1 MALLEVTAHSQ
12 TLDREVD
19 FLVILPENTDGMIG
33 MKSRENA
40 CCPTLYLL
48 HGMSDDHTIWLR
60 RTNIERY
67 ASEKGLAVVMPAA
80 DLSFYSNMVM
90 GEKYWDFISRE
101 LPALCR
107 SMFPQMSVRRE
118 DTFVAGLSMGGYG
131 ALKCGLRAGETFS
144 YAAGLSSCAD
154 IVDTVKNAGLA
165 QKDYWRDI
173 FGDLRKLPGSFN
185 DLFAAARD
193 QAKGKNPPVQF
204 YMWCG
209 TEDFLYR
216 QNVKLRDCMLS
227 LGLPL
232 TYEESPGT
240 HSWQCWDEKIQTVL
254 NWLPLRK
261 EEKKPC
267 PR

>member
-1 MALLEVTAHSQ
+1 MALLEATVHAQ
-12 TLDREVD
+12 TLNREVD
-19 FLVILPENTDGMIG
+19 FLVILPENTAGMIG
-33 MKSRENA
+33 VNSVESA

-60 RTNIERY
+60 RTCIERY

-80 DLSFYSNMVM
+80 DLSFYTNMAM
-90 GEKYWDFISRE
+90 GEAYWDFISQE

-107 SMFPQMSVRRE
+107 SLFPQLSPRRE

-131 ALKCGLRAGETFS
+131 ALKCGLRAADTFS

-154 IVDTVKNAGLA
+154 IVGLIRRGDLA
-165 QKDYWRDI
+165 AKTFWRDI
-173 FGDLRKLPGSFN
+173 FGDLRRLPGSFD
-185 DLFAAARD
+185 DLFAAASD
-193 QAKGKNPPVQF
+193 LAKAGKPEVKF

-209 TEDFLYR
+209 TEDGLYPN
-216 QNVKLRDCMLS
+216 NVKFKDHMLS

-240 HSWQCWDEKIQTVL
+240 HAWQYWDEKIQTVL
-254 NWLPLRK
+254 DWLPLGK
-261 EEKKPC
+261 EEE
-267 PR
+267 